1 MLKTLLQKNETI
13 NFITT
18 NKTFLT
24 NYEKNYIGSP
34 SNRNGSFGGRYIP
47 NIELG
52 KKYLIDLTQLRSWY
66 DKKELIDYDINLFV
80 PSKMSGFREIIFTEV
95 ILEDRYSEHRV
106 SFVAKIAG
114 LTDIPKIAIVFEND
128 RFYSSQ
134 TTICCY
140 NKKGEKTQ
148 CFTGSFSV
156 CTDTEYKQT
165 MFTNENM
172 YDKFI
177 VSYDLLKLSLISKY
191 YQLRRVDNK
200 YYLPFCQWNGVEPIA
215 YMPMQLEFTKI
226 KITKDNDFFI
236 NSTYK
241 KVTKDGC
248 TTNYKRW
255 ESIEDICCDF
265 YDNEREDANGNEF
278 FFTPTECREN
288 NTIKVVRFEEESK
301 KVTIVKQTIK
311 LIINNEVKEFDLA
324 DKDKI
329 IEYISKV

>member
-1 MLKTLLQKNETI
+1 MLKDLLQKNETI

-18 NKTFLT
+18 NGTFLT
-24 NYEKNYIGSP
+24 NYTQNYLGAPSP
-34 SNRNGSFGGRYIP
+34 RSGSFCGRYIP

-95 ILEDRYSEHRV
+95 ILEQYERRISYT
-106 SFVAKIAG
+106 AQIAG
-114 LTDIPKIAIVFEND
+114 LTDIPRIAIVFKDDN
-128 RFYSSQ
+128 FYTTQ
-134 TTICCY
+134 TTIHCY
-140 NKKGEKTQ
+140 NKKGEETQ
-148 CFTGSFSV
+148 CFRGRFSV
-156 CTDTEYKQT
+156 CTDTEYRQT
-165 MFTNENM
+165 IFTDENM

-177 VSYDLLKLSLISKY
+177 ASYDLLKLSLISKY
-191 YQLRRVDNK
+191 YKLRRVDNK

-241 KVTKDGC
+241 KVKKDGC

-265 YDNEREDANGNEF
+265 YENEREDVNGNEF
-278 FFTPTECREN
+278 YFTPTECKEN
-288 NTIKVVRFEEESK
+288 NTIKVVRFEEENK

-329 IEYISKV
+329 IEYISKA

>member
-1 MLKTLLQKNETI
+1 MTMLKDLLQKNETI
-13 NFITT
+13 NFIATS
-18 NKTFLT
+18 KTFLT
-24 NYEKNYIGSP
+24 NYEQNYLGAPSP
-34 SNRNGSFGGRYIP
+34 RNGSFRGRYIP

-66 DKKELIDYDINLFV
+66 DRKELIDYNINLFV
-80 PSKMSGFREIIFTEV
+80 PNKMIGFREIVFTEV
-95 ILEDRYSEHRV
+95 ILEQYEHKI
-106 SFVAKIAG
+106 SYTAQIAG
-114 LTDIPKIAIVFEND
+114 LTDIPRIAILFQD
-128 RFYSSQ
+128 GQFYTPQ
-134 TTICCY
+134 TTIRCY
-140 NKKGEKTQ
+140 NKKGEETQ
-148 CFTGSFSV
+148 CFTGNFSV
-156 CTDTEYKQT
+156 CTDTEYRQT
-165 MFTNENM
+165 IFTNENM

-177 VSYDLLKLSLISKY
+177 ASYDLLKLSLISKY
-191 YQLRRVDNK
+191 FQLRRVDNK

-241 KVTKDGC
+241 KVKKDGC

-255 ESIEDICCDF
+255 ECIDDICYDF
-265 YDNEREDANGNEF
+265 EYNEQEDANGNEF

-288 NTIKVVRFEEESK
+288 NTIKVVRFEEEPK

-311 LIINNEVKEFDLA
+311 LIINNEEKEFDLA